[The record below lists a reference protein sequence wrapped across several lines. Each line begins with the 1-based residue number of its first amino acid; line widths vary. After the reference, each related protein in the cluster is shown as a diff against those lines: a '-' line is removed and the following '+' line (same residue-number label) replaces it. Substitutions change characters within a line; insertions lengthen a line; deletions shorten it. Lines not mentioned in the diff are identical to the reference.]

1 MSLPSDKVTT
11 EQQLT
16 LTCDDCIDD
25 DVAVQQSAEK
35 QHQRQSQ
42 RQHYRKHQH
51 QHQHQQQQQQQQH
64 QQCMFNS
71 NMNADKRPQKTEN
84 DLSLKIKY
92 KRSESRNKKTQSL
105 FELFF
110 EMVGEKGQRTREM
123 GTLILL
129 GTMFLFFII
138 SLTGFFV
145 MWFTE
150 YYNNIFLS
158 NLVLSRNSET
168 AEKWMNPNSKYDT
181 FLKVHI
187 FNYTNIKDYLEG
199 KAEKIEIKDLGPL
212 TYKEHTTK
220 VNVVFNDNYT
230 VTFRDHR
237 NYEFLPD
244 KSSYGEHEKIF
255 VPNVPLLAA
264 DFLIDQMRGL
274 KKMTASVAIKA
285 IGGNAFKT
293 LTPSQYLWGYRD
305 KISSLNFASG
315 KSHFGLLMNRNGTSL
330 DSLQINTG
338 EDDLRKFGLVTQFN
352 GMPLLDFWSEEQC
365 NRIDGSDPSMFPPHL
380 IENRSTLNVFLQVL
394 CRKIPLKFEK
404 QVTIFNNIE
413 ALRYRT
419 PMNVFSHP
427 SENSENECYCRN
439 TQKCLPSG
447 IINAT
452 KCYDNIPIY
461 PSSPHFFAADPDI
474 YKHLDGIEPRQ
485 ELHQTFADIHPRFG
499 FPINGAS
506 RIQIN
511 IAVHKGS
518 IVEQQLRRLRRD
530 TILPLIWIEITTG
543 DFTEDVIDTL
553 YASTYGLNLI
563 QCSLKY
569 GTLLMCLIF
578 FTLIVASFYYLAKKR
593 EIQLEKGEKILKAE
607 LKALNRIHLSSA
619 SLAQMQS

>member
-1 MSLPSDKVTT
+1 MSLTSDKRRTT
-11 EQQLT
+11 EQLT
-16 LTCDDCIDD
+16 LTGDECIDD
-25 DVAVQQSAEK
+25 VTVQQSPEK
-35 QHQRQSQ
+35 QHQRQHQQQHHQQQSQ
-42 RQHYRKHQH
+42 RQRE
-51 QHQHQQQQQQQQH
+51 QQQQQKQQQ
-64 QQCMFNS
+64 QQCMYKNDT
-71 NMNADKRPQKTEN
+71 NADKKPYKAEN

-92 KRSESRNKKTQSL
+92 KRNQSKNKKTQSL

-110 EMVGEKGQRTREM
+110 EMIGEKEHRTREM

-145 MWFTE
+145 MWCTE

-158 NLVLSRNSET
+158 NLVLSRDSET
-168 AEKWMNPNSKYDT
+168 AKKWMNPNPKYDT
-181 FLKVHI
+181 LLKVHI

-199 KAEKIEIKDLGPL
+199 KADKIKVKDLGPL

-237 NYEFLPD
+237 KYEFLPD

-274 KKMTASVAIKA
+274 KKITASMGVKA
-285 IGGNAFKT
+285 VGGDVFKT
-293 LTPSQYLWGYRD
+293 LTPTQYLWGYLD
-305 KISSLNFASG
+305 GISTLNFASG

-338 EDDLRKFGLVTQFN
+338 EDDLRKFGVVTQFN
-352 GMPLLDFWSEEQC
+352 GMPLLDFWSEEEC
-365 NRIDGSDPSMFPPHL
+365 NRIDGSEPTMFPPHL
-380 IENRSTLNVFLQVL
+380 VENRSTLNVFLQVL

-404 QVTIFNNIE
+404 QVTIFNNID

-419 PMNVFSHP
+419 PLNVFSNP
-427 SENSENECYCRN
+427 LENSENACYCHN

-447 IINAT
+447 VINAT
-452 KCYDNIPIY
+452 KCYDDIPIY
-461 PSSPHFFAADPDI
+461 PSCPHFFAADPDI
-474 YKHLDGIEPRQ
+474 YKHLDGIQAKQ
-485 ELHQTFADIHPRFG
+485 ELHETFADIHPRFG

-511 IAVHKGS
+511 IAVNKGS
-518 IVEQQLRRLRRD
+518 IVGQQLRRLRRD
-530 TILPLIWIEITTG
+530 AILPLIWIEITTG
-543 DFTEDVIDTL
+543 DFTDEIIDTL

-578 FTLIVASFYYLAKKR
+578 FTLIVANFYYLAKKR
-593 EIQLEKGEKILKAE
+593 EIQLENGDKILKAE